1 MVTWE
6 VERVSQ
12 GGRRLGELELGG
24 LGQRDARGLVALKK
38 AAGPRIS
45 QIVW

>member
-1 MVTWE
+1 MVTRE

-24 LGQRDARGLVALKK
+24 LERRDAKGLVAPRK

-45 QIVW
+45 QTV